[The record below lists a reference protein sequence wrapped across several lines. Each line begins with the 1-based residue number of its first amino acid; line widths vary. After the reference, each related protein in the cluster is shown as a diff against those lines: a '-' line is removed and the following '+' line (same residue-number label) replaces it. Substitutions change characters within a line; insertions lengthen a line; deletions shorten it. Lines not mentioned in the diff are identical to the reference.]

1 MSNLQGAAAVQA
13 FIEGCLATKDKELPI
28 SKAFRTRLGEI
39 ADQLKQEHEK
49 TPVFYYSKKELDDVV
64 ALNILHS
71 RKKQAQQAHDFY
83 QYNNDFLKFVFRVD
97 LDGDLEKLF
106 STDFLIDKAF
116 KKYFYF
122 IFYDLIHVDLYEL
135 KELRVK
141 PDSSLVG
148 SLNFNFRKDAK
159 KLFKGTSDEICHNFF
174 IFVLNV
180 VLSTHGESSLVL
192 FKLLLNDELFQ
203 YRFYESEVLLNTLIS
218 SNRELY
224 RIYNETRLVF
234 SSELLEKNISEVSG
248 SILRC
253 ARKFYEK
260 NNLTSETK
268 NLLQEHFSN
277 LVWHNY
283 KWQQYDTSVA
293 MNSSIQTMMQDKNRE
308 QKVEYGGL
316 HWPLYGIRQNDGP
329 PWPRKVAD
337 HAETLTPELRLACF
351 EIWCHADNPPT
362 KRGGDKWLETAAKL
376 HHPVREI
383 FDELMIQWLKWIVEA
398 HPNPKRHGFNYFG
411 NNETAIKG
419 LIRFARFTKSTVVA
433 ALLVDLLIIDCR
445 KDFKTRITL
454 DSISYAVLH
463 GLAAMG
469 VYGISS
475 LSQLHKKIKSRT
487 MQDKISQM
495 IEDEAQR
502 LGMSKDDL
510 GDLSVPTFEGLT
522 DGVKLYQ
529 IGEYQ
534 ASLQLKPAKSVEL
547 VWSNQ
552 DKILATPPQAAKKIE
567 HKEIVAQI
575 KQEQK
580 MLADLLNNQTQRL
593 EDSIL
598 QRRMWTYEGWQNQ
611 LVNHQIL
618 GWLAQ
623 RLIWQFETDGQL
635 QHGFYTDGQW
645 CNVVGQPLSHLTEQT
660 LVRVWHPIFSTAEEV
675 LAWRQLLINRQIVQ
689 PFKQAFREVY
699 VVTPAEIAADKESRR
714 YAGHYLRQ
722 HQLKALCDARNWNY
736 ALQMYR
742 GSGYIPARRLP
753 EWNINATLYLEGS
766 GGCSDAG
773 VFLYV
778 CTNFIHFYRREVVQ
792 RDGEEHNVGVILQ
805 LDEVPPLVFSEVM
818 RDIDLFVGVCSI
830 GTDATLGQAETDHRG
845 MREYWQNSRFA
856 ELTAS
861 ALVRKDTLDMIISK
875 LAIAPQCRFD
885 GKYLQVEGKLRSYKI
900 HLGSGNILMSPNDQY
915 LCIVSDH
922 KKALHALDQMYLP
935 FEGDQMLSLIL
946 SKALLLAADDQITD
960 LSIVQQIQRV

>member
-1 MSNLQGAAAVQA
+1 MSNLQGTAAVQA
-13 FIEGCLATKDKELPI
+13 FIEGCLATKNKELPI

-39 ADQLKQEHEK
+39 ADQLKQEHENI
-49 TPVFYYSKKELDDVV
+49 PVSYYSKKELDDVV
-64 ALNILHS
+64 ALNIFIQE
-71 RKKQAQQAHDFY
+71 KKQAQQACDFY
-83 QYNNDFLKFVFRVD
+83 KYNNDFLKFIFRVD
-97 LDGDLEKLF
+97 LDSDLEKLF
-106 STDFLIDKAF
+106 SADFLLDKAF

-135 KELRVK
+135 KALRVK
-141 PDSSLVG
+141 PDFNLVG
-148 SLNFNFRKDAK
+148 LLNSNFSKEAK
-159 KLFKGTSDEICHNFF
+159 KLFKGASDETYHNFF
-174 IFVLNV
+174 VFLLDVAV
-180 VLSTHGESSLVL
+180 YTHSESSLIF
-192 FKLLLNDELFQ
+192 FKMALNNELFL
-203 YRFYESEVLLNTLIS
+203 YRFYDNEFLLKRLILA
-218 SNRELY
+218 NHQLY
-224 RIYNETRLVF
+224 QIYNSTKLIFFFLR
-234 SSELLEKNISEVSG
+234 EKKISEISAL
-248 SILRC
+248 ILRC
-253 ARKFYEK
+253 VERFYEK
-260 NNLTSETK
+260 NNLTDETK
-268 NLLQEHFSN
+268 KLVKENFSSII
-277 LVWHNY
+277 WHRY
-283 KWQQYDTSVA
+283 KWVQSDIANQ
-293 MNSSIQTMMQDKNRE
+293 MNSKIEVLMQDKDRE
-308 QKVEYGGL
+308 KGLERVEL
-316 HWPLYGIRQNDGP
+316 HWPLYGIRQNDGA

-337 HAETLTPELRLACF
+337 HAETLTPELGLACF

-419 LIRFARFTKSTVVA
+419 LIRFARFSKSTVVA
-433 ALLVDLLIIDCR
+433 ALLVELLLIDCR
-445 KDFKTRITL
+445 KDFKTRITVR
-454 DSISYAVLH
+454 SISYAVLH

-510 GDLSVPTFEGLT
+510 GDLSVPTFEGLA

-552 DKILATPPQAAKKIE
+552 GKILATPPQAAKKIE
-567 HKEIVAQI
+567 HKEIVTQI

-598 QRRMWTYEGWQNQ
+598 QRRTWTYEGWQTQ
-611 LVNHQIL
+611 LVGHQIL
-618 GWLAQ
+618 GWLAK
-623 RLIWQFETDGQL
+623 RLIWQFEIDGQL

-645 CNVVGQPLSHLTEQT
+645 CDVAGQPLQHLTEQT
-660 LVRVWHPIFSTAEEV
+660 MVRVWHPIFSTAEEV
-675 LAWRQLLINRQIVQ
+675 LAWRQILINRQIVQ

-722 HQLKALCDARNWNY
+722 HQLKALCDDRSWNY

-792 RDGEEHNVGVILQ
+792 RDGEEHSIGVILQ

-856 ELTAS
+856 DLTAS

-875 LAIAPQCRFD
+875 LAIASQCRFE

-960 LSIVQQIQRV
+960 RSIVQQIRHS